1 MIDYCLNS
9 SDDVLIQ
16 NTIENLKTALLSPLL
31 DILVVRIVS
40 SPNKSKV
47 LIKWLKYLL
56 KKTHQLFHRVCHSQR
71 KIYESESHPLEQNR
85 NFQKLNDLKTKI
97 SLIKTAYFIEN
108 GIELNEQGIRKRVK
122 TNTQHKPLFIYEE
135 GELEKHEENVNE
147 IAEKN
152 NDYVNVSIS
161 DEKEMNEDEEFEQA
175 LKARNNDED
184 IEKDEE
190 FIGFE

>member
-56 KKTHQLFHRVCHSQR
+56 KTHTSYFIGCAILREKFMNLKAILLNKT
-71 KIYESESHPLEQNR
+71 R